1 MSLNDAIS
9 GLCLYWFR
17 YFISAYHQ
25 LENVLITWW
34 WSSREVSFLLVQN
47 CGGEIYS
54 FVVLSSDCGSLVYFC
69 CAGCL
74 EPSFIV
80 LRYVS
85 VFHLACAESWNIALL
100 CDKCKNYLWDNCGNI
115 LNDSSFLALMCSGC
129 GVTANNHGYMEFLK
143 LVVFWLSYSSLAFT
157 CLYCQL
163 STLFLFAVNWL
174 PHVCSVSDTTS
185 MPIFS
190 WWGLSTIV

>member
-54 FVVLSSDCGSLVYFC
+54 FVVFSSDSGSLVYFC

-100 CDKCKNYLWDNCGNI
+100 CDKCKNYFEIIVATYWMTLPSWSLCVVVVEVLPTTMATRNFWNLWYFGCHI
-115 LNDSSFLALMCSGC
+115 LVWHSHVCTVSFLHWSG
-129 GVTANNHGYMEFLK
+129 L
-143 LVVFWLSYSSLAFT
+143 L
-157 CLYCQL
+157 
-163 STLFLFAVNWL
+163 
-174 PHVCSVSDTTS
+174 
-185 MPIFS
+185 
-190 WWGLSTIV
+190 